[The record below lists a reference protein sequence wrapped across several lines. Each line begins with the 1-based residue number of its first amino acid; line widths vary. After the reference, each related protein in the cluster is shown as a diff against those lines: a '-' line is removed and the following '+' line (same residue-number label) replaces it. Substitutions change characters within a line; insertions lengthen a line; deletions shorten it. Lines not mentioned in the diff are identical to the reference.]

1 MLPSHVDQLLRHA
14 LSHTQGN
21 RVETHG
27 EEPVFHDHFTI
38 QNVPNLQLVHN
49 LPSGFRVPRNVEKKK
64 GKTDCASKNLIF
76 FSLSWFRFGTRNGL
90 R

>member
-27 EEPVFHDHFTI
+27 EEPVFHEHFTI

-49 LPSGFRVPRNVEKKK
+49 LPSGFRVPRNVKKK

-76 FSLSWFRFGTRNGL
+76 FSLSPRFRFGTRNGL